1 MVPKIIAALKSF
13 IGGPFALS
21 VAIAFLVFIGIAIGA
36 LVVAQIDEA
45 EAQKKRAEQIA
56 AIEAAKPPPPPKR
69 VVQEVDGPNPFEPL
83 YVSLGDEIMSP
94 LPGKGRVLLIEI
106 ELMTMRGTLSEDLL
120 KDKRIP
126 LRAQT
131 LSILSELT
139 IDDVKRDDAQQVIA
153 EKIKTAINQT
163 LKNNL
168 NVAPVQQV
176 MIKRFYVQ

>member
-1 MVPKIIAALKSF
+1 
-13 IGGPFALS
+13 
-21 VAIAFLVFIGIAIGA
+21 
-36 LVVAQIDEA
+36 
-45 EAQKKRAEQIA
+45 
-56 AIEAAKPPPPPKR
+56 
-69 VVQEVDGPNPFEPL
+69 
-83 YVSLGDEIMSP
+83 MSP

-106 ELMTMRGTLSEDLL
+106 ELMTMRGKLSEDLL

-131 LSILSELT
+131 LSLLSELT
-139 IDDVKRDDAQQVIA
+139 VDDVKRDDAQQMIS
-153 EKIKTAINQT
+153 EKIKNAINDT

>member
-1 MVPKIIAALKSF
+1 MVPKILAALKAF

-21 VAIAFLVFIGIAIGA
+21 LGIAFLVFIGIAIGV
-36 LVVAQIDEA
+36 LVVNQMDAA
-45 EAQKKRAEQIA
+45 TTQKKQAEQAA
-56 AIEAAKPPPPPKR
+56 AIEAAKPPPPPQR
-69 VVQEVDGPNPFEPL
+69 VLQEDEGPNPFEPL
-83 YVSLGDEIMSP
+83 YVSLGEEIMSP

-106 ELMTMRGTLSEDLL
+106 ELMTMRGKLSEDLL

-131 LSILSELT
+131 LSLLSELT
-139 IDDVKRDDAQQVIA
+139 VEDVKRDDAQQMIS
-153 EKIKTAINQT
+153 EKIKTAINNS

>member
-1 MVPKIIAALKSF
+1 MVPKIIAALKAF
-13 IGGPFALS
+13 VGGPFAL
-21 VAIAFLVFIGIAIGA
+21 VLAMAFLVFVGIAIGA
-36 LVVAQIDEA
+36 LVVAQMDA
-45 EAQKKRAEQIA
+45 AAMQKTLAAQA
-56 AIEAAKPPPPPKR
+56 AAVEAAKPQPPPQR
-69 VVQEVDGPNPFEPL
+69 VVQQDDGPNPFEPL
-83 YVSLGDEIMSP
+83 YVSLGEEIMSP

-106 ELMTMRGTLSEDLL
+106 ELMTMRGKLSEDLL

-131 LSILSELT
+131 LSLLSELT
-139 IDDVKRDDAQQVIA
+139 VEDVKRDDAQQMIS
-153 EKIKTAINQT
+153 ERIKNAINNT

>member
-1 MVPKIIAALKSF
+1 MVPKIIAALKAF

-21 VAIAFLVFIGIAIGA
+21 LGITLLVLIGIAIGA
-36 LVVAQIDEA
+36 LVAAQMDAAAI
-45 EAQKKRAEQIA
+45 QKKQAQQTA
-56 AIEAAKPPPPPKR
+56 AIEAAKPPPTPQR
-69 VVQEVDGPNPFEPL
+69 VVQAEDGPNPFEPL
-83 YVSLGDEIMSP
+83 YVSLGEEIMSP

-106 ELMTMRGTLSEDLL
+106 ELMTMRGKLSEDLL

-131 LSILSELT
+131 LSLLSELT
-139 IDDVKRDDAQQVIA
+139 VDDVKRDDAQQMIS
-153 EKIKTAINQT
+153 EKIKNAINYT

>member
-1 MVPKIIAALKSF
+1 MVPKIIAALKAF

-21 VAIAFLVFIGIAIGA
+21 LGIAILVLIGIAVGT
-36 LVVAQIDEA
+36 LVTAQMDA
-45 EAQKKRAEQIA
+45 AATQKKEAQQA
-56 AIEAAKPPPPPKR
+56 AALEAAKPPPPPQR
-69 VVQEVDGPNPFEPL
+69 VVQPEDGPNPFEPL
-83 YVSLGDEIMSP
+83 YVSLGEEIMSP
-94 LPGKGRVLLIEI
+94 LPGKSRVLLIEI
-106 ELMTMRGTLSEDLL
+106 ELMTMRGKLSEDLL

-139 IDDVKRDDAQQVIA
+139 VEDVKRDDAQQMIS
-153 EKIKTAINQT
+153 EKIKNAINYT